1 MKRLLLPLLTALTL
15 PATVNAEVDPKVHK
29 MCLPATDYIGC
40 VKAQSGF
47 INQTRITVDEGVALA
62 EGNACPANMAYIGGG
77 TCQMVKCDNSAF
89 GPKFGRHDPLL
100 KDKNWKCRRGGLL
113 ELGTATAKAFKNPS
127 CPIDEPQPG
136 WNNTCKQNAGEEG
149 LAVDTPGSNPD

>member
-1 MKRLLLPLLTALTL
+1 MKRLLLPLLAAIAL

-62 EGNACPANMAYIGGG
+62 EGNACPANMAYMGGG
-77 TCQMVKCDNSAF
+77 TCQRVKCDVGAF
-89 GPKFGRHDPLL
+89 GIKFGKHDPLL
-100 KDKNWKCRRGGLL
+100 AGKNWKCSGGGLL
-113 ELGTATAKAFKNPS
+113 ELGIATAKAFNNSS
-127 CPIDEPQPG
+127 CPMEEPIAG
-136 WNNTCKQNAGEEG
+136 WNNTCKQNGGEVG
-149 LAVDTPGSNPD
+149 VDLVGANPDR